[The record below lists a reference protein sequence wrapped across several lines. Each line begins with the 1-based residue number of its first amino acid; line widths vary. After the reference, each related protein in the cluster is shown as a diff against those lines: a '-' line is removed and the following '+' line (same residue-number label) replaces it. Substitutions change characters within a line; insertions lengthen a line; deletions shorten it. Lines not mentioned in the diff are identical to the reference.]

1 MADVNHSA
9 TLSIGARVSGS
20 WKQSVGAVASGT
32 DKIKKEISSLK
43 DAQRRVTQEIK
54 ETERASKSLGID
66 GSADVAK
73 LTREHERLGRVLDS
87 ERDKLKRVAAFGKLD
102 VGGRTSGALKQL
114 GANLAEVGRYAV
126 YAGAALGATAAAG
139 IGWFTKS
146 ALEATSSMETLQTA
160 LSTVTGGDANAKAAL
175 GWITTFAA
183 ETPYE
188 LGQVGA
194 AFQRLKA
201 YGIDPTDGTLKT
213 LGDTASSMGKD
224 LMSAV
229 EAMAD
234 AVTGENERLKEF
246 GIRATKAGDKISYFY
261 KNAAGDDVVKTVN
274 KNSQKMIA
282 ATLSAIW
289 NDKYAGSMAK
299 QSRTWA
305 GLVSNL
311 SDQWTQFQVR
321 VMQGGVFDVL
331 KGELEGL
338 LANVNKWA
346 NDGTLER
353 WADEIASAYK
363 WAFGQVREGF
373 TWVRDHWPE
382 IKTSFLE
389 GVAVAKDLAT
399 TLYRVGKW
407 ASDAV
412 GGTGNLAKGLLVL
425 GAVKTLAPLGS
436 LVSVGWGIVS
446 WLSTATGLTAALS
459 TGLTAAAARMTVLAA
474 TGAGMGIMA
483 GLGVGA
489 AGAAGYAVG
498 TGINALSRNEAG
510 KTWSDRL
517 GEWASSDVDVK
528 RAQLN
533 GMGSMQ
539 SSRVSNSGGGKT
551 ITNAPVI
558 NMSIDARGADAQEV
572 ADRVSEKLNQ
582 SMRAEELSSYGG

>member
-1 MADVNHSA
+1 MASVNHSA
-9 TLSIGARVSGS
+9 TLSIGARVAGS
-20 WKQSVGAVASGT
+20 WKQSVGAVTSGT
-32 DKIKKEISSLK
+32 DKIKKEISTLK
-43 DAQRRVTQEIK
+43 DEQRKVTQAIK
-54 ETERASKSLGID
+54 ETERASKTLGTD
-66 GSADVAK
+66 GTADVAK
-73 LTREHERLGRVLDS
+73 LRREHERLGRVLDG
-87 ERDKLKRVAAFGKLD
+87 ERDKLKRVQAWTKLD
-102 VGGRTSGALKQL
+102 VGGRTTTALKQL
-114 GANLAEVGRYAV
+114 GSNLADVGRYAL
-126 YAGAALGATAAAG
+126 YAGTALGVTAAAG

-146 ALEATSSMETLQTA
+146 ALEATSSMETLETA
-160 LSTVTGGDANAKAAL
+160 LSTVMGSDAKAKGAL
-175 GWITTFAA
+175 SWITTFAA

-194 AFQRLKA
+194 AFQRLRA
-201 YGIDPTDGTLKT
+201 YGIDPTDGTLRV
-213 LGDTASSMGKD
+213 LGDTAASMGKD
-224 LMSAV
+224 LMMSV

-234 AVTGENERLKEF
+234 AVTGQNERLKEF
-246 GIRATKAGDKISYFY
+246 GIRASVAGNKITYFY
-261 KNAAGDDVVKTVN
+261 KNAAGEDAKKTVN
-274 KNSQKMIA
+274 KNSQEMIK

-289 NDKYAGSMAK
+289 NEKYAGSMAK
-299 QSRTWA
+299 QSRTWT
-305 GLVSNL
+305 GLMSNL

-321 VMQGGVFDVL
+321 VMQGGVFDML

-338 LANVNKWA
+338 LAQVNKWA
-346 NDGTLER
+346 TDGTLER
-353 WADEIASAYK
+353 WAGEISNAYK

-389 GVAVAKDLAT
+389 GVTVAKDVAT
-399 TLYRVGKW
+399 WLYKVGKW

-412 GGTGNLAKGLLVL
+412 GGTGNLAKGLLLL
-425 GAVKTLAPLGS
+425 GAAKTLAPLGS

-459 TGLTAAAARMTVLAA
+459 TGLTAAAARMTALAA

-483 GLGVGA
+483 GLGIAG

-498 TGINALSRNEAG
+498 TGINALSRNEEG

-517 GEWASSDVDVK
+517 GEWASSDVDRK
-528 RAQLN
+528 RAQLD
-533 GMGSMQ
+533 GISSMQ
-539 SSRVSNSGGGKT
+539 SSRVSSSNKT

-582 SMRAEELSSYGG
+582 SMRAEEMSSYGG